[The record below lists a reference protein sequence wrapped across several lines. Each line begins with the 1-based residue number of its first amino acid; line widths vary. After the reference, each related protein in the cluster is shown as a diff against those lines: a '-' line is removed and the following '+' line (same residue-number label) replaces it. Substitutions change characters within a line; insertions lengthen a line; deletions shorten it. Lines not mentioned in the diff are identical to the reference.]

1 MRIYVMSVWTSQT
14 NYDIRNSTFM
24 TNIKSMALN
33 SLRTCKFVR
42 YSISLNININNTKMI
57 HSDSSYPNCYNV
69 WYGLMLQ
76 KDHDN
81 LHTKWL
87 ADVVPVVI
95 LCSTNSN
102 IVATHNMCVFKT
114 I

>member
-1 MRIYVMSVWTSQT
+1 
-14 NYDIRNSTFM
+14 
-24 TNIKSMALN
+24 
-33 SLRTCKFVR
+33 
-42 YSISLNININNTKMI
+42 
-57 HSDSSYPNCYNV
+57 
-69 WYGLMLQ
+69 MLL
-76 KDHDN
+76 KDYDN